1 MINNAVLV
9 GRLTKDP
16 DVRQTQ
22 NGTLVAS
29 FTLAVERPFKDKNTG
44 QRDAD
49 FIQIV
54 AWRKTAE
61 IIQQYTYKGAL
72 IGVQGRIQTRN
83 YDDKDGKR
91 VYVTEVIAEQI
102 NLLTPKQNTAQNQN
116 NGGYQANNYQTNT
129 NTYNTNSK
137 PPIEQNMPNNKVVI
151 SDDDLPF

>member
-16 DVRQTQ
+16 DVRQTP
-22 NGTLVAS
+22 NGTVVAT
-29 FTLAVERPFKDKNTG
+29 FTLAVDRQFKDKNTG

-54 AWRKTAE
+54 ALRKTAE

-102 NLLTPKQNTAQNQN
+102 NLLTSKKDAPQNQN
-116 NGGYQANNYQTNT
+116 NTGYQANNYQTNT
-129 NTYNTNSK
+129 NTYNYNQN
-137 PPIEQNMPNNKVVI
+137 PPQAQNMPNNDVEI
-151 SDDDLPF
+151 NDSDLPF